1 MNNKIYIYTTNSD
14 RQKGR
19 YKFGQTEQE
28 VIDRI
33 KGQQTGNSEK
43 LQKVMEIETGLTD
56 FYIRYQLRLMGYA
69 KVNQGGGSEWFEG
82 FKSDE
87 EAILGVSKIIS
98 KEKNDTRVEYTPRFF
113 QTVMKNNFLKKYQ
126 YELEKKY
133 EFIDFALELAPRFG
147 KTIWVIDLLKTLFE
161 EFNIKLCVI
170 PSYVLT
176 SNSSFEKEFYFFK
189 KYSDCMVLASIDEN
203 LNDVIRENYGKK
215 LILIPAS
222 LHMREHEDK
231 LEIIKNL
238 PSKDKVSIIDEA
250 DFGAHRNNSQD
261 KIDFINC
268 GLNVYMTGTAIEK
281 VIYPL
286 KNVRD
291 NILRW
296 SYSDMLMVKYGEH
309 PLQDNLESIEESKNS
324 VKDIV
329 IPQFMRLSLGG
340 AIDKFYDVE
349 PKYRTD
355 WTKLLSDV
363 DKSKPILTDLI
374 KSLFGVYN
382 GKLTYLVDLN
392 TSEICPKDVTMIF
405 ANTPDKKEQKKL
417 HKLLGETLGPQYIV
431 ELINGDETSNK
442 EAEELAKGVV
452 ARAKRE
458 RKKVVFLSKS
468 MASRSFSVSEIDT
481 VMLMFDR
488 GSYSTVA
495 QKISRVLTPGNT
507 YDESKK
513 VSGNIISLSLD
524 PNREDVSPID
534 EYLVYEAEKTD
545 VNELS
550 DGINRVLR
558 SVNIFV
564 NENGLMEPI
573 IIDEYANKLINS
585 SELIR
590 IGMDIV
596 KVDSVMNDT
605 ELVRVL
611 TGIEINNQTEKEK
624 IDGVD
629 SSTIIRTE
637 KEKTKK
643 DKNKGEATED
653 ERQKLKESL
662 SNIVENIVEISE
674 INNCESN
681 NIIETLEMIRDKG
694 FCEEVVFEVGVDC
707 EIVKKVILLG
717 AVSEKLLNTIIT
729 SYNNEE
735 NGVIINKIG
744 SSLSKWKSDPSKGEV
759 FTPSELVNQMLDKI
773 PEEVWRNPK
782 SLFLDPCMGKGTFL
796 IEIVN
801 RLVYIY
807 KYSEEDAKSRVYG
820 YDTRVKY
827 INYLRRRGFIN
838 VQCKDFL
845 NEEIKMKFDV
855 ILGNPPFQS
864 GKGESGGRTAL
875 WRYFVKKGFSQL
887 NENGILSFVTPQF
900 PNSSKD
906 IGGIFSDNQTV
917 WVNTDI
923 KKYFKEGSTFYTWA
937 VKNTKKQID
946 TDFIFEGVKINVTSD
961 TLPNIVSQESISII
975 NKIKNKKSLNV
986 LHSEGVNHNKLKKQ
1000 TDTQSPFYTNF
1011 YQYKIRRTVDETFY
1025 SYTSILPTYYNDN
1038 KITFT
1043 KSGKPNFKYHDGET
1057 DPVGAIK
1064 HMSGIILCLNE
1075 EIANNMIWVFEESK
1089 LTKFYYLCLKSGGM
1103 NGFNFIHPVIDYT
1116 EIPSDEKIYSY
1127 YELSKEE
1134 IDYVESKI
1142 N

>member
-1 MNNKIYIYTTNSD
+1 MAATDNDILLY
-14 RQKGR
+14 
-19 YKFGQTEQE
+19 
-28 VIDRI
+28 RI
-33 KGQQTGNSEK
+33 
-43 LQKVMEIETGLTD
+43 ITGLQ
-56 FYIRYQLRLMGYA
+56 F
-69 KVNQGGGSEWFEG
+69 V
-82 FKSDE
+82 
-87 EAILGVSKIIS
+87 
-98 KEKNDTRVEYTPRFF
+98 
-113 QTVMKNNFLKKYQ
+113 
-126 YELEKKY
+126 
-133 EFIDFALELAPRFG
+133 
-147 KTIWVIDLLKTLFE
+147 
-161 EFNIKLCVI
+161 EFNH
-170 PSYVLT
+170 S
-176 SNSSFEKEFYFFK
+176 
-189 KYSDCMVLASIDEN
+189 
-203 LNDVIRENYGKK
+203 
-215 LILIPAS
+215 
-222 LHMREHEDK
+222 
-231 LEIIKNL
+231 
-238 PSKDKVSIIDEA
+238 
-250 DFGAHRNNSQD
+250 
-261 KIDFINC
+261 
-268 GLNVYMTGTAIEK
+268 
-281 VIYPL
+281 
-286 KNVRD
+286 
-291 NILRW
+291 
-296 SYSDMLMVKYGEH
+296 
-309 PLQDNLESIEESKNS
+309 
-324 VKDIV
+324 
-329 IPQFMRLSLGG
+329 
-340 AIDKFYDVE
+340 
-349 PKYRTD
+349 
-355 WTKLLSDV
+355 
-363 DKSKPILTDLI
+363 
-374 KSLFGVYN
+374 
-382 GKLTYLVDLN
+382 
-392 TSEICPKDVTMIF
+392 
-405 ANTPDKKEQKKL
+405 
-417 HKLLGETLGPQYIV
+417 QYIV
-431 ELINGDETSNK
+431 KPPSGTISYKANIIYNKTIEENMYSGWLMMQDTEMVLIDNGLWHPNNNTVLSNLDKKIDSLKIELYENFMISNK
-442 EAEELAKGVV
+442 RRDLKKQISITNKHKQKLLDTKHSLDSTTLEHYA
-452 ARAKRE
+452 ARIKNE
-458 RKKVVFLSKS
+458 FVIINTLYNSKN
-468 MASRSFSVSEIDT
+468 
-481 VMLMFDR
+481 
-488 GSYSTVA
+488 
-495 QKISRVLTPGNT
+495 QRVLLN
-507 YDESKK
+507 KK
-513 VSGNIISLSLD
+513 QTQSDFLNGIIAALSH
-524 PNREDVSPID
+524 
-534 EYLVYEAEKTD
+534 
-545 VNELS
+545 
-550 DGINRVLR
+550 
-558 SVNIFV
+558 
-564 NENGLMEPI
+564 LMPTI
-573 IIDEYANKLINS
+573 ADIKRLAR
-585 SELIR
+585 SELWKSYWGASLASKTPIFKGIVSDWTDEQRALVNLSRMYDSIR
-590 IGMDIV
+590 DHSESPSDDVI
-596 KVDSVMNDT
+596 NDDDALDGWM
-605 ELVRVL
+605 LVQKR
-611 TGIEINNQTEKEK
+611 KA
-624 IDGVD
+624 
-629 SSTIIRTE
+629 E